1 MKMKEEG
8 EEEKGDKVCVSDHCL
23 SGFGPGLAVGIW
35 ACFLNSLSLS
45 FLICKWNKNTGNI
58 HRSHKIDKGST

>member
-35 ACFLNSLSLS
+35 ACLDRKSVV
-45 FLICKWNKNTGNI
+45 
-58 HRSHKIDKGST
+58 